1 MIEKNVGQSE
11 RMIRGAIGIL
21 GVVLF
26 FVLTGWLQWLA
37 LVVGLVLLTTAAVGW
52 CPPYS
57 LLGINTARRR

>member
-1 MIEKNVGQSE
+1 MIETNVGQTE
-11 RMIRGAIGIL
+11 RLIRAALGIV
-21 GVVLF
+21 GVALF

-37 LVVGLVLLTTAAVGW
+37 LVVGLVLLATAAVGW